1 MSHVEP
7 TLSIDHESIDS
18 RVEPTLALTP
28 KKKLADPRL
37 FNNLKVNQ

>member
-18 RVEPTLALTP
+18 RVEPTLDLTP